1 MQRITI
7 TKHTTTMKLKQA
19 IKTLKKHQQW
29 RLGAE
34 YVKPAKEK
42 KLTEA
47 IIIILKANELYQKF
61 LKSGEIGDFEELKK
75 L

>member
-1 MQRITI
+1 
-7 TKHTTTMKLKQA
+7 MKLKKA

-29 RLGAE
+29 RLGADT
-34 YVKPAKEK
+34 KPTEPKE
-42 KLTEA
+42 LTEA

>member
-1 MQRITI
+1 MNLN
-7 TKHTTTMKLKQA
+7 KA

-34 YVKPAKEK
+34 QSKPVKEK

>member
-1 MQRITI
+1 MIII
-7 TKHTTTMKLKQA
+7 TKHIITMKLKQA

-29 RLGAE
+29 RLGADTE
-34 YVKPAKEK
+34 QTEPK

-47 IIIILKANELYQKF
+47 IDIVLYGLELQQRYI
-61 LKSGEIGDFEELKK
+61 KSGEIGDFEELKK